1 MSRTLAAMLCL
12 AVATLLVW
20 PHGEAFAAEAAPA
33 RPAREPLDPCGK
45 VHIPIGIPN
54 TLDSLKTFVEAE
66 GNFSPGFA
74 TYGIYF
80 WVYDP
85 ETKKLTAPTMDGVTV
100 KHGLAPGGLLIPWSE
115 WAAGDIAVRTEVC
128 QVARGS
134 PQGDVLVAASR
145 ATLKNTGAA
154 ERKVSLY
161 AAIRPLGAA
170 GGSVQHLAITDE
182 GDALVGKDNRAAIV
196 SNEKSSASGVGDADI
211 VGETAAA
218 GKMFMD
224 GGATA
229 SRGECSGMLR
239 FDLTLAAGGAKTLG
253 FICPVLPGRRTVAH
267 QWDGK
272 SQWAQFD
279 LAAPDPP
286 EGGILQPD
294 PDLEYYRGLKADAI
308 FEEAATFWKAFVGKF
323 TLTTPDTRW
332 PEALSAIVAHAA
344 IAMNDGAPDV
354 AVVNYNVYNRDGVYT
369 ANILQKAGQ
378 TDLAAKAIDYFLAHP
393 FNGRAYP
400 EADNPGQ
407 VLWIIGEQWLFTRD
421 EAWLKRVYP
430 GVRLLAAMIKY
441 YRTTAGPHW
450 VGMNSLKFGDALAKE
465 DRQELKAG
473 RCDGSH
479 PEYTEA
485 FDIAGLWRAAEI
497 ARAMGKRD
505 EAREWAELADS
516 LLAAY
521 QVRFAADL
529 GKGYGSYCVLWPCR
543 LFPLG
548 AGPAYER
555 FRKVWAQKPGGWRYF
570 PLATAHQG
578 LLAGNRDA
586 AAGTIATHLDHEQM
600 RGWYAFDEGGKSG
613 AGGWGFAR
621 TTWDPSVAMPHGWA
635 NAEMWLLMRDALL
648 FEDGDRLVLLGGAP
662 AEWLTGK
669 RPISIAGMPTYF
681 GPCSFAY
688 TRVEGGAVLTLTG
701 EAAPADGFVLRL
713 PASLKATVKVG
724 SNTIQPQAGGDFLLP
739 SGTKRAEIAFSE
751 KP

>member
-1 MSRTLAAMLCL
+1 MSRTLAAMLCM
-12 AVATLLVW
+12 AVATVLMW
-20 PHGEAFAAEAAPA
+20 PHGEASAADTAPA
-33 RPAREPLDPCGK
+33 RPPRLPIDPRGK

-85 ETKKLTAPTMDGVTV
+85 ETKKLTAPTMDGVTCIHRFDHMSMV
-100 KHGLAPGGLLIPWSE
+100 PVSAWL
-115 WAAGDIAVRTEVC
+115 AGDLEV
-128 QVARGS
+128 ATALFYGS
-134 PQGDVLVAASR
+134 RQSPAGEVLVTSAAVKLRNASP
-145 ATLKNTGAA
+145 AP
-154 ERKVSLY
+154 RKVLLY
-161 AAIRPLGAA
+161 AVLRPIGAA
-170 GGSVQHLAITDE
+170 GGPVRKLAVSEE
-182 GDALVGKDNRAAIV
+182 GDALLVDGHPALVALK
-196 SNEKSSASGVGDADI
+196 KP
-211 VGETAAA
+211 TAAGVLSTDTIGDLA
-218 GKMFMD
+218 VLGRMPGDK
-224 GGATA
+224 AA
-229 SRGECSGMLR
+229 SSDTGDCSGALCVEVE
-239 FDLTLAAGGAKTLG
+239 LAQGSKG
-253 FICPVLPGRRTVAH
+253 FYFACPVLPGRRAVAH

-272 SQWAQFD
+272 SPWAQFD
-279 LAAPDPP
+279 LAKPDPA
-286 EGGILQPD
+286 EGGVLQPD
-294 PDLEYYRGLKADAI
+294 PGLA
-308 FEEAATFWKAFVGKF
+308 FFRSPERPPEEDWARDFWDKF
-323 TLTTPDTRW
+323 LGHFRVEAPDSRW
-332 PEALSAIVAHAA
+332 PEALSAITAHAA

-378 TDLAAKAIDYFLAHP
+378 TDLAAKAIDYLLAHP

-407 VLWIIGEQWLFTRD
+407 ILWIMGEQWLFTRD

-430 GVRLLAAMIKY
+430 GVRQLAAMIKY

-450 VGMNSLKFGDALAKE
+450 VSMNSLKFGDALAKE
-465 DRQELKAG
+465 ERQELKPG

-485 FDIAGLWRAAEI
+485 FDIAGLWRAAVI
-497 ARAMGKRD
+497 ARVVGKRD
-505 EAREWAELADS
+505 EGREWAELADS

-548 AGPAYER
+548 AGPAYAR
-555 FRKVWAQKPGGWRYF
+555 FKKTGEQKPAGWRYF

-586 AAGTIATHLDHEQM
+586 AAGTIATHLEHEQM

-613 AGGWGFAR
+613 SGGWGFAR

-648 FEDGDRLVLLGGAP
+648 FEDGDRLVLLGGAA
-662 AEWLTGK
+662 AEWLAGR
-669 RPISIAGMPTYF
+669 RPIRVEGMPTYF

-713 PASLKATVKVG
+713 PASLQASVKVG
-724 SNTIQPQAGGDFLLP
+724 GKAVPPQAGGDFLLP
-739 SGTKRAEIAFSE
+739 SGTKRAEIAFRE